1 MNSKREILA
10 ELAHAQWTGWMEYLF
25 SKGIKNE
32 DGTWTMPIWA
42 VERWERQ
49 CKTPYA
55 DLSFDE
61 KESDRKEA
69 DKFLLALSVENKKD
83 GFAYSQALAFE
94 SLDLGA
100 KFDDNIL
107 TMNQPMQPLA
117 YDEKG
122 VLRFKANAIVQ
133 YILDNGGVDLNK
145 IACLQ
150 FSKEDRQ
157 QFAQLI
163 GYSLGGYSSL
173 SYVDNESYETA
184 EKIFNEGLSEDKAR
198 IAYLECELKALR
210 DALQVP
216 MARLFEK
223 HPDDLN

>member
-10 ELAHAQWTGWMEYLF
+10 ELAHAQWSGWMEYLF
-25 SKGIKNE
+25 SKGTHNE
-32 DGTWTMPIWA
+32 DGTWTMPAWA
-42 VERWERQ
+42 VERWKRQ
-49 CKTPYA
+49 TETPYA

-69 DKFLLALSVENKKD
+69 DKFLLAL
-83 GFAYSQALAFE
+83 
-94 SLDLGA
+94 
-100 KFDDNIL
+100 

-122 VLRFKANAIVQ
+122 VLRFKPNAIVQ
-133 YILDNGGVDLNK
+133 YILDNGGTDLNK
-145 IACLQ
+145 IACLP

-198 IAYLECELKALR
+198 IAYLEGELKALR

>member
-10 ELAHAQWTGWMEYLF
+10 ELAHAQWSGWMEYLF
-25 SKGIKNE
+25 SKGVLNE
-32 DGTWTMPIWA
+32 DGTWTMPAWA
-42 VERWERQ
+42 VERWKRQ
-49 CKTPYA
+49 TETPYA

-69 DKFLLALSVENKKD
+69 DKFLLALSIENKKD

-122 VLRFKANAIVQ
+122 VLRFKPNAIVQ
-133 YILDNGGVDLNK
+133 YILDNGGTDLNK
-145 IACLQ
+145 ITCLP

-198 IAYLECELKALR
+198 IAYLEGELKALR

>member
-10 ELAHAQWTGWMEYLF
+10 ELAHAQWSGWMEYLF
-25 SKGIKNE
+25 SKGVLNE
-32 DGTWTMPIWA
+32 DGTWTMPAWA
-42 VERWERQ
+42 VERWKRQ
-49 CKTPYA
+49 TETPYA

-69 DKFLLALSVENKKD
+69 DKFLLAL
-83 GFAYSQALAFE
+83 
-94 SLDLGA
+94 
-100 KFDDNIL
+100 

-122 VLRFKANAIVQ
+122 VLRFKPNAIVQ
-133 YILDNGGVDLNK
+133 YILDNGGTDLNK
-145 IACLQ
+145 IACLP

-198 IAYLECELKALR
+198 IAYLEGELKALR

>member
-1 MNSKREILA
+1 
-10 ELAHAQWTGWMEYLF
+10 
-25 SKGIKNE
+25 
-32 DGTWTMPIWA
+32 
-42 VERWERQ
+42 
-49 CKTPYA
+49 
-55 DLSFDE
+55 
-61 KESDRKEA
+61 
-69 DKFLLALSVENKKD
+69 
-83 GFAYSQALAFE
+83 
-94 SLDLGA
+94 
-100 KFDDNIL
+100 
-107 TMNQPMQPLA
+107 MQPLA

-122 VLRFKANAIVQ
+122 VLRFKPNAIVQ

-210 DALQVP
+210 DALQAP

>member
-1 MNSKREILA
+1 MVIGLHAELDGDIAMNSKREILA
-10 ELAHAQWTGWMEYLF
+10 ELAHAQWSGWMEYLF
-25 SKGIKNE
+25 SKGVLNE
-32 DGTWTMPIWA
+32 DGTWTMPAWA
-42 VERWERQ
+42 VERWKRQ
-49 CKTPYA
+49 TETPYA

-69 DKFLLALSVENKKD
+69 DKFLLAL
-83 GFAYSQALAFE
+83 
-94 SLDLGA
+94 
-100 KFDDNIL
+100 

-122 VLRFKANAIVQ
+122 VLRFKPNAIVQ
-133 YILDNGGVDLNK
+133 YILDNGGTDLNK
-145 IACLQ
+145 IACLP

-198 IAYLECELKALR
+198 IAYLEGELKALR

>member
-69 DKFLLALSVENKKD
+69 DKFLLA
-83 GFAYSQALAFE
+83 
-94 SLDLGA
+94 
-100 KFDDNIL
+100 L

>member
-1 MNSKREILA
+1 MISGWVLVAVDARVRLYIFNKR
-10 ELAHAQWTGWMEYLF
+10 
-25 SKGIKNE
+25 
-32 DGTWTMPIWA
+32 
-42 VERWERQ
+42 
-49 CKTPYA
+49 
-55 DLSFDE
+55 
-61 KESDRKEA
+61 
-69 DKFLLALSVENKKD
+69 
-83 GFAYSQALAFE
+83 
-94 SLDLGA
+94 
-100 KFDDNIL
+100 IL

-122 VLRFKANAIVQ
+122 VLRFKPNAIVQ

-145 IACLQ
+145 IACLT

-163 GYSLGGYSSL
+163 GYSLSGYSSL

-198 IAYLECELKALR
+198 IAYLEGELKALR

>member
-1 MNSKREILA
+1 
-10 ELAHAQWTGWMEYLF
+10 
-25 SKGIKNE
+25 
-32 DGTWTMPIWA
+32 
-42 VERWERQ
+42 
-49 CKTPYA
+49 
-55 DLSFDE
+55 
-61 KESDRKEA
+61 
-69 DKFLLALSVENKKD
+69 
-83 GFAYSQALAFE
+83 
-94 SLDLGA
+94 
-100 KFDDNIL
+100 
-107 TMNQPMQPLA
+107 MNQPMQPLV
-117 YDEKG
+117 YDDKG
-122 VLRFKANAIVQ
+122 VLRFKPNAIVQ
-133 YILDNGGVDLNK
+133 YILDNGGTDLNK
-145 IACLQ
+145 IACLP

-198 IAYLECELKALR
+198 IAYLEGELKALR